1 MWHTHYKEKSQKLQ
15 DHLNRY
21 KIAFDEIQH
30 PFMNKSSHHSG
41 YNKSHLGWTDNMIT
55 PHWKAGSLPAT
66 FRNSQGCSLSTPLFI
81 IGYEVIATGVK
92 RRKRNKSNQIG
103 REEINLSR
111 FLVDTTLSAENPIV
125 STQKLLKL
133 THEFSKGAGYKFNI
147 QKSLALM
154 YTNNKLSGEKE
165 RNSLF

>member
-1 MWHTHYKEKSQKLQ
+1 M
-15 DHLNRY
+15 
-21 KIAFDEIQH
+21 
-30 PFMNKSSHHSG
+30 
-41 YNKSHLGWTDNMIT
+41 
-55 PHWKAGSLPAT
+55 
-66 FRNSQGCSLSTPLFI
+66 
-81 IGYEVIATGVK
+81 
-92 RRKRNKSNQIG
+92 
-103 REEINLSR
+103 
-111 FLVDTTLSAENPIV
+111 TLSAENPIV